1 MLFVGFVY
9 IILLLC
15 AYLGLLAVLPL
26 KLFLLRVVA
35 VSILAALLHVGL
47 LLLLR
52 HVTPNLAQL
61 HRHLGD
67 LHGRILGLDL
77 TSLLVR
83 KEEEGRHRAFGRTLF
98 HEQTQMLIRGLC
110 FDGRAFGRPGRAEDH
125 RTWSSRDCTG
135 FYLLRLV

>member
-1 MLFVGFVY
+1 MQTGKQIENGVLLQGQAQLGG
-9 IILLLC
+9 IL
-15 AYLGLLAVLPL
+15 
-26 KLFLLRVVA
+26 VVN
-35 VSILAALLHVGL
+35 LL

-83 KEEEGRHRAFGRTLF
+83 KEEEGRHGTFGCTLF